1 MKNTRLS
8 GRLAAALLTGAMSV
22 VAATFPLEWN
32 ATYDTS
38 VPREVEILP
47 GKLVGMGLMREGDG
61 FKVRA
66 DGRPLAVSVL
76 NGKEP
81 GSVRLRFTVPQGT
94 RTLECE
100 TCADGARVGT
110 SGGGLFAGAL
120 SGTAGWRLA
129 DGTIEKTGKGILL
142 KGTKDSYATFEVP
155 VPDSLAGKG
164 VVQEIEV
171 TSRAKL
177 VWGGVVNIEQL
188 DGDGNL
194 LPETLCDVRW
204 TSHMRPPDKTALYI
218 DEGHVHPRAKRLRA
232 SFELRP
238 LKTEFD
244 DYGRPI
250 KDRSILLPALEVS
263 RLDVRAAEPL
273 PFPKWNDGFFAPGVS
288 GRADDFALRS
298 GGPDG
303 IGFFHQATTRAGW
316 TQGHQFRDE
325 RDRALPS
332 GDGTVEAWF
341 RPDDYA
347 KDGDSGRT
355 CALRAPYFVPL
366 FQMHQGI
373 RTLMLEK
380 TGIGEVLELYY
391 NAEKKSVYFSIK
403 DWKRR
408 VYKGGAKGV
417 EIPAGR
423 WTHVAVAWRCGGKAE
438 VFVGGRKVLSLP
450 IPEFEAV
457 PLHDA
462 SLKEVNDLWAH
473 QLFVGCT
480 QRATRDTDGFGDDTF
495 FGGAIDLVR
504 ASSVVRY
511 SADFVPSVELALDAD
526 TRSLFAFDRTF
537 DGVCGGGFGFVPASI
552 FARRDRVSHRLCG
565 GWYRPEE
572 NLPENDPFK
581 VLDTL
586 NYPVMPRVDEY
597 LASRRSEAA
606 SFTVKA
612 GDEMKVA
619 SPADLYMD
627 YVEIE
632 NLSSTEVLLYPLVVR
647 KGALDPRSFG
657 DLRDSLEN
665 ERLTDKGKVNRVF
678 QYAISA
684 SDYFMNHQAD
694 FAPGSDT
701 PRQAT
706 YEAMIMLN
714 SYCGFECGPLNNLT
728 LNMLA
733 CVAGCPTTPTGGY
746 GHAFEQVFF
755 DGKNH
760 IYDLSAQK
768 FFPSFDN
775 ETSTYLGE
783 AANQPG
789 VFNRV
794 KGSCGH
800 FIRQGSRG
808 NWVVSPDYREKVA
821 MILNPGERFRVWTG
835 NDGQFNNLAKWHA
848 TGTYYPLL
856 KADPAREDFD
866 YADITGTKKG
876 MKWVLRRDRVFP
888 QYSTGVLSFD
898 GRPARGNPAFES
910 VGADSFCYHVR
921 SCYPI
926 TLGVYEARLADGR
939 AADLE
944 LSYDGGKSFSSVP
957 MSNGRAT
964 LQYRVKARHDYLVRV
979 KAPIGSVARFTAQ
992 TECEVNPRTYPGWLK
1007 GGEDRVEF
1015 KAENDVPARVT
1026 FAWRRAAKPIEVKGG
1041 VYSGTLPGFE
1051 RQLVLVRPGETAR
1064 FAVAGTGAGATARA
1078 FGPVRADLKGGC
1090 LEVASDPRGG
1100 DLIAR
1105 GDDLPEHG
1113 ATDTAFGAVEIDDG
1127 GARKSLTVLVS
1138 PTARLATAADAEVS
1152 GAAAKAAADA
1162 SSVQGRVVFRKP
1174 GDSARFRFATPLP
1187 AGRYVVL
1194 PLVRYGGHEK
1204 KAAGVMMRDPVD
1216 AGRKWTV
1223 AKYINGN
1230 LDYLKA
1236 NYAHPGERAR
1246 WKWDSAVRGDIQEC
1260 YNGWMYRV
1268 FDIPKTDTLEFF
1280 VEDDPGSGVEMA
1292 AVLVVPDPDLEL
1304 RLDMRKLLSGLNC
1317 DPVRIRQ

>member
-1 MKNTRLS
+1 MKKTIDCV
-8 GRLAAALLTGAMSV
+8 AAALLTSALPV
-22 VAATFPLEWN
+22 AAATFPLEWN

-47 GKLVGMGLMREGDG
+47 GKLVGMGLMRESDG

-66 DGRPLAVSVL
+66 DGKPLAVKAL

-94 RTLECE
+94 QALACE
-100 TCADGARVGT
+100 TCTDGAKAGA
-110 SGGGLFAGAL
+110 SDGGLFAGAL
-120 SGTAGWRLA
+120 SGPAGWQFKG
-129 DGTIEKTGKGILL
+129 GTIEKTQKGLLL
-142 KGTKDSYATFEVP
+142 KGTKNRSYATFEVP
-155 VPDSLAGKG
+155 VPESLAGKG

-177 VWGGVVNIEQL
+177 VWGGVVKIEQL
-188 DGDGNL
+188 DGNGTV
-194 LPETLCDVRW
+194 LPETLCDIRW
-204 TSHMRPPDKTALYI
+204 TSHMRPPEKTALYV

-238 LKTEFD
+238 LTTAFD

-250 KDRSILLPALEVS
+250 KDKSILLPALEVS
-263 RLDVRAAEPL
+263 RIEVRAAEPL
-273 PFPKWNDGFFAPGVS
+273 PFPKWNDEFFAPGVS
-288 GRADDFALRS
+288 GRAGDFALRS
-298 GGPDG
+298 GGPDS

-316 TQGHQFRDE
+316 TQGYQFRDE

-332 GDGTVEAWF
+332 GDGTIEAWF
-341 RPDDYA
+341 RPDVSD
-347 KDGDSGRT
+347 KGN
-355 CALRAPYFVPL
+355 VPL
-366 FQMHQGI
+366 FQLHQGI
-373 RTLMLEK
+373 RTRMLKKE
-380 TGIGEVLELYY
+380 GMGEALGLYY
-391 NAEKKSVYFSIK
+391 DAGKKKLSFSIK
-403 DWKRR
+403 DWQRHA
-408 VYKGGAKGV
+408 YKGDVKGV
-417 EIPAGR
+417 EIPVGK
-423 WTHVAVAWRCGGKAE
+423 WTHVAVAWRCGGTAE

-457 PLHDA
+457 PLQDK
-462 SLKEVNDLWAH
+462 SLNEANDLWAQ

-480 QRATRDTDGFGDDTF
+480 HHATRGKDGFGKDAYFD
-495 FGGAIDLVR
+495 GAIDLVR

-511 SADFVPSVELALDAD
+511 SDDFAPPVALAADAD

-552 FARRDRVSHRLCG
+552 SARRDRVSHRLCG

-572 NLPENDPFK
+572 NLPSNDPFR

-597 LASRRSEAA
+597 LASRKSESA

-619 SPADLYMD
+619 SPTDLYMD

-632 NLSSTEVLLYPLVVR
+632 NLSQTEALLYPIAVR
-647 KGALDPRSFG
+647 RGALDPRSFG
-657 DLRDSLEN
+657 DLRDSLGGEG
-665 ERLTDKGKVNRVF
+665 LMDKGKVNRVF

-694 FAPGSDT
+694 FAPGSDS
-701 PRQAT
+701 PRPAIS
-706 YEAMIMLN
+706 EAMIMLN

-775 ETSTYLGE
+775 ETSVYLGE

-808 NWVVSPDYREKVA
+808 SSVGAPDYQEKVA

-835 NDGQFNNLAKWHA
+835 NDGQFNNLTKWHA

-856 KADPAREDFD
+856 EANPAKENFD
-866 YADITGTKKG
+866 YADVVGAKKG
-876 MKWVLRRDRVFP
+876 TKWVLRRDRVFP
-888 QYSTGVLSFD
+888 HYSTGVLSFD
-898 GRPARGNPAFES
+898 GCPTRGNPAFEA
-910 VGADSFCYHVR
+910 VGADSFCYRVR

-939 AADLE
+939 AAELE
-944 LSYDGGKSFSSVP
+944 LSTDGGKTFSSVP
-957 MSNGRAT
+957 MRNGRAT

-979 KAPIGSVARFTAQ
+979 KATIGTVARFTAR

-1007 GGEDRVEF
+1007 GGGDGVVF
-1015 KAENDVPARVT
+1015 KAENDAPARVT
-1026 FAWRRAAKPIEVKGG
+1026 FAWRRAAQPIEVKGG
-1041 VYSGTLPGFE
+1041 AYSGTLPGFE
-1051 RQLVLVRPGETAR
+1051 RQLVVVKPGTAAR
-1064 FAVAGTGAGATARA
+1064 FAVAGTSDGATVRA
-1078 FGPVRADLKGGC
+1078 FGPVRADMRGGC
-1090 LEVASDPRGG
+1090 LEIASDPCGG

-1105 GDDLPEHG
+1105 GDDLPDHG

-1127 GARKSLTVLVS
+1127 GAQKALTVLVS
-1138 PTARLATAADAEVS
+1138 PDARLATAESVEVS
-1152 GAAAKAAADA
+1152 GAAAKVAADA
-1162 SSVQGRVVFRKP
+1162 SSVQGRVIFKKS
-1174 GDSARFRFATPLP
+1174 GDKATFRFATPLP

-1204 KAAGVMMRDPVD
+1204 NAAFVMMRDPVK
-1216 AGRKWTV
+1216 AKKKWSV

-1230 LDYLKA
+1230 LDYFKA

-1246 WKWDSAVRGDIQEC
+1246 WKWDSAMRGDIQSS

-1268 FDIPKTDTLEFF
+1268 FDLPKTDTLEFF

-1317 DPVRIRQ
+1317 DPVRINFFEK